1 MQEAKKAD
9 PLRQREQCLSREQS
23 RLQNKIDRLLT
34 AYQEELITLE
44 QLRQRMPELRK
55 QEQAVRSELQ
65 SLHMAAQDQSRY
77 LRLVDS
83 LANFRTQL
91 QNNADRLDVIGRRK
105 IIRLL
110 VKEILVGTDTI
121 TVRHSIPLPSSTPR
135 PTDPVPPPA
144 GPPQPSASGD
154 YLLCTRG
161 DLTAPR
167 EHLLALRFR
176 PMGERVAQEVRTR
189 RHDRR
194 PIRRRP
200 CFRLSAPYG
209 SRPFSER
216 FPGTAEEVWTGAQPG
231 QNAPDRVRAV
241 CRTTPGKE
249 RGRKAG
255 TVRLSG
261 FHAY

>member
-1 MQEAKKAD
+1 MGKYTGPSPFPD
-9 PLRQREQCLSREQS
+9 TRRDL

-121 TVRHSIPLPSSTPR
+121 TVRHSIPLPSFTPR
-135 PTDPVPPPA
+135 PKDPVPPPA
-144 GPPQPSASGD
+144 GPPQPFASGD

-161 DLTAPR
+161 TFAP
-167 EHLLALRFR
+167 
-176 PMGERVAQEVRTR
+176 V
-189 RHDRR
+189 
-194 PIRRRP
+194 
-200 CFRLSAPYG
+200 
-209 SRPFSER
+209 
-216 FPGTAEEVWTGAQPG
+216 
-231 QNAPDRVRAV
+231 
-241 CRTTPGKE
+241 K
-249 RGRKAG
+249 
-255 TVRLSG
+255 
-261 FHAY
+261 